1 MCSDCSTY
9 SQESNGVPTSD
20 LSTKDTNSEDSVSN
34 VDESE
39 LGEFLMDTF
48 EVLDSLEIEGLPW
61 SI

>member
-1 MCSDCSTY
+1 MCSDCSTA
-9 SQESNGVPTSD
+9 SQESGGVPTSD
-20 LSTKDTNSEDSVSN
+20 LSTKDTNSEDSVSV

-48 EVLDSLEIEGLPW
+48 EVLDGLEIEGLPL

>member
-1 MCSDCSTY
+1 MCSDSSTA
-9 SQESNGVPTSD
+9 SQESAGGVPDSY
-20 LSTKDTNSEDSVSN
+20 DTNRGSTSTVDSV

-48 EVLDSLEIEGLPW
+48 EGLDGLEIEGFPL

>member
-1 MCSDCSTY
+1 MCSDCSTT
-9 SQESNGVPTSD
+9 SQESGGVPTSD
-20 LSTKDTNSEDSVSN
+20 LSTKDTNSDDSVSV